1 MRRIAIDR
9 YKKKTSKKRIPS
21 EMTVSLEEL
30 EGTLHGAD
38 TVDPEYETREVGRL
52 ISDYLRML
60 SDRQQFIFIGRFYIT
75 EPVQSIA
82 DELGVTASAVYKELE
97 KLRQG
102 LKAHLERNV
111 CIYE

>member
-30 EGTLHGAD
+30 
-38 TVDPEYETREVGRL
+38 
-52 ISDYLRML
+52 
-60 SDRQQFIFIGRFYIT
+60 
-75 EPVQSIA
+75 
-82 DELGVTASAVYKELE
+82 
-97 KLRQG
+97 RQG